1 MLRKQD
7 DKTILGI
14 DIGSDAVRVVRGMKQ
29 KGGITILDFAQKGF
43 LTECPADAL
52 IRNMQEALSSLVDA
66 KKIKSERVHATI
78 SGRKLCIRVIT
89 LPVMPAQELR
99 QFIKAKICK
108 YVSSD
113 IDEIYFQSFVLGEKY
128 EAGIK
133 KLEIMFVAMQKS
145 VFNDYLRLFAPFNM
159 QPQLITTSCFGGW
172 NLIRHLGLYRP
183 VTSVML
189 INIDGQE
196 TDLTVYRDER
206 FVFTRNI
213 SIGAK
218 EFIDMAKKGGASEAQ
233 PPSLSLQQV
242 DILCKEIE
250 LTSNHYYQIEHGQ
263 RIDQCFVL
271 GEGCNVLGLID
282 FLKQKTDIPLS
293 ALQIPAAQL
302 ELSKDKSE
310 EFRKNAAVYAQ
321 SLGALLSEPDGVNL
335 IGRQAKKMGKV
346 AQVKQILISLTKTK
360 AMAIILIAGVLLYGT
375 FKGINL
381 YYKREIFLLKRRQV
395 SLEDKAVQLMG
406 VKRMMDTLEPK
417 KKIYHQLKKDYPS
430 YLMIIDQICQAIPSK
445 HIVLDELSLA
455 TGQRGGS
462 PSSNPQYAS
471 GEIKFSITGRLV
483 GEGITGF
490 EVTQFV
496 SALEQGGYFE
506 NVSVANREAG
516 SFTIYGD
523 VRVRDEQRT

>member
-7 DKTILGI
+7 NETILGI
-14 DIGSDAVRVVRGMKQ
+14 DIGSNAVKVVRGMKQ

-43 LTECPADAL
+43 LTDCPPDAV
-52 IRNMQEALSSLVDA
+52 IRNAQEALSSLVDA
-66 KKIKSERVHATI
+66 KKMKRERVHVTI

-89 LPVMPAQELR
+89 LPVMPEHELR
-99 QFIKAKICK
+99 QVVKAKILK
-108 YVSSD
+108 YVSPD
-113 IDEIYFQSFVLGEKY
+113 TDEIYFQFFVLGEKY
-128 EAGIK
+128 ESGTK

-145 VFNDYLRLFAPFNM
+145 VFNDYLRLFASFNI
-159 QPQLITTSCFGGW
+159 QPQLITSACFGGW
-172 NLIRHLGLYRP
+172 KLIRHLGLHRP
-183 VTSVML
+183 ATSVML
-189 INIDGQE
+189 ININGQG

-206 FVFTRNI
+206 FILTRNI

-218 EFIDMAKKGGASEAQ
+218 EFIDMAKKEDASEAPS
-233 PPSLSLQQV
+233 PPLSLQQV

-250 LTSNHYYQIEHGQ
+250 LTSNHYYQIVHGQ

-271 GEGCNVLGLID
+271 GEGCNVVGLID

-293 ALQIPAAQL
+293 ALQISAAQL
-302 ELSKDKSE
+302 ELPKDKSE

-321 SLGALLSEPDGVNL
+321 SLGALLSEPADINL
-335 IGRQAKKMGKV
+335 IGPAKKMKK
-346 AQVKQILISLTKTK
+346 AAAAKQIFVSLAKTK
-360 AMAIILIAGVLLYGT
+360 SIAIIFIAGVLLSGT

-381 YYKREIFLLKRRQV
+381 YYKREIFLLKQRQGNLTNRV
-395 SLEDKAVQLMG
+395 VQLVS
-406 VKRMMDTLEPK
+406 VKRMMDTLEAK

-430 YLMIIDQICQAIPSK
+430 YLMIIDQICQAIPGK
-445 HIVLDELSLA
+445 HIVLDELSLTA
-455 TGQRGGS
+455 GQRGGS

-471 GEIKFSITGRLV
+471 GGIKFSITGRLV

-506 NVSVANREAG
+506 NVSAANREAG

-523 VRVRDEQRT
+523 VRVRDG